1 MIPGKQEIWQTKCT
15 ETREI
20 ENAHAVWCETNDV
33 IEIVLKMTKSCF
45 LKSPTHNECCKIR
58 FTYVTK
64 PKTQSELNDTNF
76 LSYWLPIHSKFTL
89 GNSMLKAERKE
100 TGKNISLSV
109 VRDSPRKLTA
119 VLEIRICFKF
129 YFFQFLILQHNWVM
143 NQSIGDS
150 SKFTIDKRAS
160 IPLEIFFLFKKKR
173 LLKLSW
179 WISFTHQRSYYTR
192 STYTSVNTRK

>member
-1 MIPGKQEIWQTKCT
+1 M

-20 ENAHAVWCETNDV
+20 ENAHAVCCETNDV

-45 LKSPTHNECCKIR
+45 FKSPTHNECCKIR

-109 VRDSPRKLTA
+109 IRDSPRKLTA

-129 YFFQFLILQHNWVM
+129 YFFQFLMLQQNCVM
-143 NQSIGDS
+143 DQLTIQG
-150 SKFTIDKRAS
+150 KFYKRAS
-160 IPLEIFFLFKKKR
+160 IPLEIFFLLKKKR

>member
-1 MIPGKQEIWQTKCT
+1 MIWPWPAIGIPTSDPMPCCRYATDRPLGRLSIPISPIRKLGISVCMIPGKQEIWQTKCT

-20 ENAHAVWCETNDV
+20 ENAHAVCCETNDV

-100 TGKNISLSV
+100 TGKTISLSV
-109 VRDSPRKLTA
+109 IRDSPRKLTA

-129 YFFQFLILQHNWVM
+129 YFFQFLMLQHNCVM
-143 NQSIGDS
+143 DQLTIHG
-150 SKFTIDKRAS
+150 KFYN
-160 IPLEIFFLFKKKR
+160 
-173 LLKLSW
+173 W
-179 WISFTHQRSYYTR
+179 
-192 STYTSVNTRK
+192 